1 MIIGVPKEIMHGERR
16 VAATPETV
24 AKFVKD
30 GAQVLV
36 ENGAGV
42 GAFFADEAYAAAGAE
57 MVADVADLYARADV
71 ILKVKEPLFN
81 EEKGCSEID
90 MMHAGQY
97 IITFIHPAS
106 PVNHQMVKDM
116 AKKGVIGLTL
126 DGVPRISRAQ
136 NMDALTS
143 MSTVAGYK
151 GMLMAA
157 SDLEKFMPQIFCA
170 VGMIRP
176 CNVLVIG
183 VGVAG
188 LQALATAKRLGA
200 VTYAADIRPAAVEQA
215 KSLGAKPVELDVPAE
230 EAIAPGGYAQKLPE
244 ATLLRE
250 REAIAA
256 VLPNMDVVFCS
267 ALIPGK
273 LAPVVITD
281 EMVKTMKE
289 GSVIV
294 DIAIDQGGNCAITP
308 PGTREVKH
316 GVVLEGIKNIP
327 GMLAASSTWMFA
339 QNIYNLTKF
348 LTHDGK
354 IQLDMN
360 DQIVKSILVTMDG
373 KIVHEGALEAMG
385 LK

>member
-30 GAQVLV
+30 GVNVLV

-42 GAFFADEAYAAAGAE
+42 GAFFADEAYVAAGAE
-57 MVADVADLYARADV
+57 MVADVAELYARADV

-116 AKKGVIGLTL
+116 AAKGVVGLTL

-170 VGMIRP
+170 VGMIKP

-183 VGVAG
+183 AGVAG
-188 LQALATAKRLGA
+188 LQAIATAKRLGA
-200 VTYAADIRPAAVEQA
+200 VTYAADIRPAAMEQA
-215 KSLGAKPVELDVPAE
+215 KSLGAKPVELGVPAE
-230 EAIAPGGYAQKLPE
+230 EAIAPGGYALKLPD
-244 ATLLRE
+244 ATLEKE
-250 REAIAA
+250 REAIAE
-256 VLPNMDVVFCS
+256 VLPNMDVVFCA

-273 LAPVVITD
+273 LAPVVIAED
-281 EMVKTMKE
+281 MVKTMKE

-308 PGTREVKH
+308 PGSREIKH

-327 GMLAASSTWMFA
+327 GMLASSSTWMFA

-348 LTHDGK
+348 LTHDGE
-354 IQLDMN
+354 ISLDMN
-360 DQIVKSILVTMDG
+360 DEIVRSILVTRDG